1 MNENKILDVV
11 INNAK
16 KILQRS
22 LHSYEII
29 YIKTHIGELTSK
41 NYTKQELCDAF
52 PILMELIITDLQ
64 TPSIKNK
71 IISTYDDMDIHEYL
85 KNEIGSKTDMNI
97 SNQEKEKEN
106 IIAEN
111 KQSMDISSLFGTTNT
126 LKILSKINPSALTSK
141 AYLILD
147 RKYQISE
154 MDDNMYFSWALLGNG
169 SHHPNSN
176 TIKITSPLHNIIGI
190 RILPFRFPN
199 TNMGITSTERIT
211 VTVKELKTQAYVTS
225 ENGYRFHFMF
235 RAQRSDVINSNSMY
249 ELTDAGRNST
259 EFTFYNAIDNIN
271 SITIN
276 FGNPFEK
283 LILDPDKVTATIT
296 PDGVQSILT
305 MTAPHFIALYDTVS
319 ITGFNTTNPIDD
331 IFEIELANSEFG
343 FDAAAITSNT
353 ITIDLDL
360 SLLDGGPG
368 SIVDT
373 VQVYLES
380 KRFIIPLEILF
391 KRNE

>member
-1 MNENKILDVV
+1 
-11 INNAK
+11 
-16 KILQRS
+16 
-22 LHSYEII
+22 
-29 YIKTHIGELTSK
+29 
-41 NYTKQELCDAF
+41 
-52 PILMELIITDLQ
+52 
-64 TPSIKNK
+64 
-71 IISTYDDMDIHEYL
+71 
-85 KNEIGSKTDMNI
+85 
-97 SNQEKEKEN
+97 
-106 IIAEN
+106 
-111 KQSMDISSLFGTTNT
+111 
-126 LKILSKINPSALTSK
+126 
-141 AYLILD
+141 
-147 RKYQISE
+147 
-154 MDDNMYFSWALLGNG
+154 
-169 SHHPNSN
+169 
-176 TIKITSPLHNIIGI
+176 
-190 RILPFRFPN
+190 
-199 TNMGITSTERIT
+199 
-211 VTVKELKTQAYVTS
+211 
-225 ENGYRFHFMF
+225 
-235 RAQRSDVINSNSMY
+235 MY